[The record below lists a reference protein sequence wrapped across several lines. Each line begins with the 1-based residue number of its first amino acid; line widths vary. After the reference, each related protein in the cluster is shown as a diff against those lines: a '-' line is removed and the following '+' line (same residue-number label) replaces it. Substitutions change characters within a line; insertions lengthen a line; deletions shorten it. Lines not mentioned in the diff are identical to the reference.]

1 MLFIFWRLVARC
13 GAGLL
18 VGFVSL
24 VCHALPVASD
34 RVIVEERVLDVAAL
48 GAGLSILRDPGGL
61 RTLSE
66 VSAPAAARDFRPMP
80 GGIADGYTS
89 TAVWLRLRLERA
101 PGTSELWWFRLDR
114 GFLDDVR
121 LYLRHPDGRFE
132 AERRAGDRVSPAG
145 DVGNRVPAFPILMA
159 EPGLYEV
166 YVRVRSGSTMIL
178 QPNLVLASLTLQ
190 VTQKDYLAQGVYF
203 GLCLALIVIGLHS
216 SVWLRQRLF
225 LYFLAY
231 MFSQSFNMWLIT
243 GLGNQFLFPGTA
255 PLVDRL
261 IAMTICTTGGLAL
274 LFYNELLGT
283 LFLDWKAGSR
293 PGC

>member
-89 TAVWLRLRLERA
+89 TAVAGVPFDEKAGRFAHDGGRVTDPASGVAVTGTPGLGGHASGRSIRGRA
-101 PGTSELWWFRLDR
+101 PG
-114 GFLDDVR
+114 G
-121 LYLRHPDGRFE
+121 
-132 AERRAGDRVSPAG
+132 
-145 DVGNRVPAFPILMA
+145 
-159 EPGLYEV
+159 
-166 YVRVRSGSTMIL
+166 
-178 QPNLVLASLTLQ
+178 
-190 VTQKDYLAQGVYF
+190 
-203 GLCLALIVIGLHS
+203 
-216 SVWLRQRLF
+216 
-225 LYFLAY
+225 
-231 MFSQSFNMWLIT
+231 
-243 GLGNQFLFPGTA
+243 
-255 PLVDRL
+255 
-261 IAMTICTTGGLAL
+261 
-274 LFYNELLGT
+274 
-283 LFLDWKAGSR
+283 
-293 PGC
+293 